1 MYFIWLHCLHSYS
14 SNISCSSFQTI
25 VDHSLV
31 HFITNVYKYLKIA
44 FRRLNTYAAVIKV
57 SMFIISMDIKK
68 YFFSVFVLT
77 PPDFFQSTDVLIILR
92 FKDSRKKPIKS
103 CCRVKHITM
112 SKQSFGA
119 DSTPETNQTK
129 WYSAV

>member
-1 MYFIWLHCLHSYS
+1 M
-14 SNISCSSFQTI
+14 
-25 VDHSLV
+25 
-31 HFITNVYKYLKIA
+31 YLKIA
-44 FRRLNTYAAVIKV
+44 FLRRLNTYAAVIKV

-77 PPDFFQSTDVLIILR
+77 PPDFFSINGRPNNPSVQGLE
-92 FKDSRKKPIKS
+92 KKPIKS

-119 DSTPETNQTK
+119 DFTSETNQTK
-129 WYSAV
+129 